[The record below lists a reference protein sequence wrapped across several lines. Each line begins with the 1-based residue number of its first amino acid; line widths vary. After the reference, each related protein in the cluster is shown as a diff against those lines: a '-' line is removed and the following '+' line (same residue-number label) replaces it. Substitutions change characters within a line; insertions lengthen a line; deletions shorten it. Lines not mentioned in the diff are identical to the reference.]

1 LSSSKFLSHAV
12 NRIKESPTLAVTAKA
27 SQLRSQGVDII
38 GLAAGEPD
46 FDTPDFIKQ
55 AAIEAINSG
64 RTKYTPVGGIPS
76 LKQAIV
82 EKFKFDNQLIYT
94 IEEVV
99 VGVGG
104 KQCIFNLCLSILNS
118 GDEVIIPSP
127 YWVSY
132 EDITLLTDAKAVTIE
147 STIEEK
153 FKISA
158 EKLEEKITNK
168 TKLIFLNSP
177 SNPTGS
183 VYSESELKDIAN
195 LLKKYPNIIIATD
208 DIYEHINLSGKPF
221 HNILMVDPSLKE
233 RCVVLNGVSKAYSM
247 TGWRI
252 GYAAGPKEII
262 KAMTKLQSQS
272 TSNPCSIS
280 QAAAEAALRG
290 SHDCVTDMVREFR
303 VRHDYVMKHI
313 NEIVG
318 LQCIPAEGAFY
329 AFPYAQD
336 AIDLLHKNKYIN
348 EPTDIAL
355 CEYLIDKANVAVVPG
370 SAFGASGYFRLSFAT
385 SLENLKEAIKRIK
398 NAIEI

>member
-1 LSSSKFLSHAV
+1 
-12 NRIKESPTLAVTAKA
+12 
-27 SQLRSQGVDII
+27 
-38 GLAAGEPD
+38 
-46 FDTPDFIKQ
+46 
-55 AAIEAINSG
+55 
-64 RTKYTPVGGIPS
+64 
-76 LKQAIV
+76 
-82 EKFKFDNQLIYT
+82 
-94 IEEVV
+94 
-99 VGVGG
+99 
-104 KQCIFNLCLSILNS
+104 
-118 GDEVIIPSP
+118 
-127 YWVSY
+127 
-132 EDITLLTDAKAVTIE
+132 
-147 STIEEK
+147 
-153 FKISA
+153 
-158 EKLEEKITNK
+158 
-168 TKLIFLNSP
+168 
-177 SNPTGS
+177 

-303 VRHDYVMKHI
+303 VRHDYVIKHI
-313 NEIVG
+313 NEIEG

-329 AFPYAQD
+329 AFPYAQN